1 MLRRSSRY
9 DRDPVVRNDLSIE
22 AKQTFQVVA
31 LLATILVV
39 GIHYKS
45 DVPNFPDPALSTWN
59 ELGQEF
65 LFGGIGRVAVPVFAF
80 AAGFFYFRSDD
91 GSLASYRKKLKQR
104 LRSVLFP
111 FFIIGSVAMASW
123 LVVRNIE
130 GSPVDLTIG
139 QFFARWLLRPPAEQL
154 WFLRDLMVL
163 VTIAPAIRWLGR
175 KRTGI
180 ASLSVLAGLWAMNW
194 QIFPIVAGWRLLHM
208 ETLLFFALGYA
219 AVSRT
224 RWIERVGRAST
235 KVLIGSWALWCGL
248 IASRIYVRADFDIW
262 YVADYGLFD
271 LLLHQASIIVGGV
284 TLFMTASRIRCDI
297 LIQLSGASFFVFL
310 VHEFPLRGL
319 VDRFSDRFLDHST
332 SCWIVTPLV
341 MSSCFAIAILLNRL
355 FPKLVAM
362 MTGGRTPTT
371 AARLA
376 DAPATVPN
384 TPAHAS

>member
-1 MLRRSSRY
+1 MLHRSSRY
-9 DRDPVVRNDLSIE
+9 DRNTVVRNDLSIE

-45 DVPNFPDPALSTWN
+45 DVPNFADPALSSWN

-65 LFGGIGRVAVPVFAF
+65 LFGGIGRVAVPLFAF

-123 LVVRNIE
+123 LVVRRIE
-130 GSPVDLTIG
+130 GNPVDLTIG
-139 QFFARWLLRPPAEQL
+139 QFFATWLLRPPAVQL

-163 VTIAPAIRWLGR
+163 VTVAPAIRWLGR
-175 KRTGI
+175 KRSGI
-180 ASLSVLAGLWAMNW
+180 CALSLLAALWIVNW
-194 QIFPIVAGWRLLHM
+194 QIFPVVAGWRLLHL
-208 ETLLFFALGYA
+208 ETLLFFVLGFA
-219 AVSRT
+219 AVSHT
-224 RWIERVGRAST
+224 QWIQRVGRASS
-235 KVLIGSWALWCGL
+235 KVLLGSWALWCGL

-262 YVADYGLFD
+262 YIADYGFFD
-271 LLLHQASIIVGGV
+271 LILHQASIIVGSV
-284 TLFMTASRIRCDI
+284 TLFMTAWRIRCEF
-297 LIQLSGASFFVFL
+297 LIQLSGASFFVYL
-310 VHEFPLRGL
+310 VHEFPLRA
-319 VDRFSDRFLDHST
+319 VVERFSDRFLDHST

-341 MSSCFAIAILLNRL
+341 ITSCFATAMLLNR
-355 FPKLVAM
+355 FAPSLVAM
-362 MTGGRTPTT
+362 ITGGRTPMT

-376 DAPATVPN
+376 DLPANNPN

>member
-1 MLRRSSRY
+1 MLHRSSRY
-9 DRDPVVRNDLSIE
+9 DRKAVVRNDLSIE

-31 LLATILVV
+31 LLATMLVV

-45 DVPNFPDPALSTWN
+45 DVPNFPNPALATWN

-65 LFGGIGRVAVPVFAF
+65 MFGGIGRVAVPLFAF
-80 AAGFFYFRSDD
+80 AAGFFYFRTDD

-111 FFIIGSVAMASW
+111 FFIIGSLAMASW
-123 LVVRNIE
+123 LVVRRFE

-163 VTIAPAIRWLGR
+163 VTIAPAIRWVGR

-180 ASLSVLAGLWAMNW
+180 GALSLLTVLWLLDW
-194 QIFPIVAGWRLLHM
+194 QIFPIVAGWRLLHV
-208 ETLLFFALGYA
+208 ETLLFFVFGYA
-219 AVSRT
+219 AVSHT
-224 RWIERVGRAST
+224 AWIERAGQASN
-235 KVLIGSWALWCGL
+235 KVLLGSWTLWCGL
-248 IASRIYVRADFDIW
+248 IASRICLRADFDIW

-271 LLLHQASIIVGGV
+271 LFLHQVSIVIGSV
-284 TLFMTASRIRCDI
+284 TLFMTAWRIRSDV
-297 LIQLSGASFFVFL
+297 LIRLSGASFFVFL

-341 MSSCFAIAILLNRL
+341 VTSCFAIAMLLSRF
-355 FPKLVAM
+355 FPSLVAI
-362 MTGGRTPTT
+362 MTGGRTPTS

-376 DAPATVPN
+376 DSPANNPN
-384 TPAHAS
+384 TPAHAL